1 MLTFFS
7 GHSNSMLK
15 VNMFYKPFFECKY
28 ATYKNL
34 YLALYVVPYCLV
46 LRIHHTYTNVK
57 PVMYD
62 SCTRYE

>member
-15 VNMFYKPFFECKY
+15 VNVFYKPFFECKY

-34 YLALYVVPYCLV
+34 YLALYVVPSCLS
-46 LRIHHTYTNVK
+46 LSLPN
-57 PVMYD
+57 MYILYQ
-62 SCTRYE
+62 SKIIIQQ